1 MKHPLCFYVVACLM
15 AALLFISSC
24 AREYD
29 LSDGNL
35 DMNIQIGGDSL
46 TLPLGSTGQIMISD
60 FLYVEE
66 FENLKVSEKGEY
78 YMEFPFSVEET
89 IDLSNY
95 LEEVAIDGL
104 HTVILK
110 DTYIPDDYLSLPS
123 RMTEDYIMVELESA
137 DTLLLKYDLS
147 KAHSDGLVDID
158 SIIFEDAHIQLSVD
172 LTTTSAHGVPED
184 VHVVI
189 EMSVPE
195 KYCLSEESGA
205 FSQGRIFLQ
214 GDLDKDG
221 HITFSE
227 IDIEKLAFDIAPDGE
242 FVFEDIFVLEH
253 LSVLFP
259 PEEIVY
265 YLGEHIYLDIHFD
278 VASENSDKIMA
289 SGFYGL
295 VDKSLDPIA
304 ESLEMSGLPGI
315 LTGPEVNIDLVN
327 SYALLDISTNSGI
340 PFILDV
346 TVDPGVESNVLEM
359 TLESPSCDE
368 SQEFTTVSYCISNE
382 MPQGFESYQW
392 YQAEIEKLFHPIPQ
406 VVDLEVRAHT
416 DVDGESHYLDFHKE
430 YFVNTDFKMI
440 VPLSF
445 GNDLYLPLCDT
456 ITGLPQW
463 IGTVMEMVQIDL
475 IGTLE
480 TTVPVNIEFSA
491 DFIDGN
497 GRVLDIPVR
506 GLLVKGTNHQGVPV
520 VRDFSLSIP
529 RNDEVYDIAGVIVR
543 FALLGGDTEG
553 IAITEDCYVDLDL
566 SVMLPGGVKFDL
578 SDYIN

>member
-1 MKHPLCFYVVACLM
+1 
-15 AALLFISSC
+15 
-24 AREYD
+24 
-29 LSDGNL
+29 
-35 DMNIQIGGDSL
+35 
-46 TLPLGSTGQIMISD
+46 
-60 FLYVEE
+60 
-66 FENLKVSEKGEY
+66 
-78 YMEFPFSVEET
+78 
-89 IDLSNY
+89 
-95 LEEVAIDGL
+95 
-104 HTVILK
+104 
-110 DTYIPDDYLSLPS
+110 
-123 RMTEDYIMVELESA
+123 
-137 DTLLLKYDLS
+137 
-147 KAHSDGLVDID
+147 
-158 SIIFEDAHIQLSVD
+158 
-172 LTTTSAHGVPED
+172 
-184 VHVVI
+184 
-189 EMSVPE
+189 
-195 KYCLSEESGA
+195 
-205 FSQGRIFLQ
+205 
-214 GDLDKDG
+214 
-221 HITFSE
+221 FSE

-295 VDKSLDPIA
+295 VDRSLDPIA

-315 LTGPEVNIDLVN
+315 LTGPEVNVDLVN

-430 YFVNTDFKMI
+430 YFVNTDFKMV

-456 ITGLPQW
+456 ITGRPLW

-506 GLLVKGTNHQGVPV
+506 GLLVKGTNQQGVPV

-566 SVMLPGGVKFDL
+566 SVMLPDGVKLDL